1 MMGDGKFGLYK
12 LSTMSTDISCTT
24 SKVTSLVKNY
34 YEKLNLSDQIK
45 EIDESKPHEN
55 MDCNAYFASSL
66 VQSNNLINAG
76 HYDIDDIS
84 CSIATWTEAN
94 IGSAYV
100 WYSIMP
106 NTTRNSKKGI
116 AVALSHGVTISWDA
130 HKIFQCSTVK
140 ITTLGNTVNGKYHQ

>member
-1 MMGDGKFGLYK
+1 M
-12 LSTMSTDISCTT
+12 
-24 SKVTSLVKNY
+24 KNY

-84 CSIATWTEAN
+84 CSIKIWTETN
-94 IGSAYV
+94 IGNADG
-100 WYSIMP
+100 WYFLMP
-106 NTTRNSKKGI
+106 NTTRDGKKGI
-116 AVALSHGVTISWDA
+116 AVALSHGVTISWDV
-130 HKIFQCSTVK
+130 HKIFHCSTVK
-140 ITTLGNTVNGKYHQ
+140 NSTLGNTANGTCHQ